1 VRCITIVTSVFGDI
15 IQYFFYFKNHALK
28 RILNM
33 KKLQKTI
40 LLLVSLVSLIFAQ
53 NGEILG
59 VQLENSASN
68 QTPQLI
74 KTEIQINAGSSD
86 GIFIELPQGLTAVI
100 RSASVD
106 GNTLWLINSDQP
118 VDKNNVLGWQLKDN
132 GIVVHYSSDFSGRL
146 NIEIAPDSA
155 RLNRFDQIDITIHQV
170 TRNSGK
176 LDVNEAIVSQSN
188 LNIKQTTPTDEE

>member
-1 VRCITIVTSVFGDI
+1 
-15 IQYFFYFKNHALK
+15 
-28 RILNM
+28 M